1 MEVHRPL
8 SQSEGQN
15 TQTMRYTLPANFT
28 QFTSDKGTDKA
39 LVDKAMYRR
48 AGYPILVAA
57 GATPVAQG
65 GAVQSAQNVSP
76 AAQTTGDAVKAG
88 KGNSRQ
94 KNGAHCA
101 PFQLQELLLTV
112 RVSLVVQTL
121 VSASC
126 VVFSSLNVGTHCV
139 HVVAQLVNF
148 SVQSLNVRR
157 QLIDFS
163 VAGATSQ
170 QSRTQDYRAPVPV

>member
-1 MEVHRPL
+1 MFADDIKALFSQVRVGTPVRVINQPVKYATEPDGRRYVEVHRPL

-76 AAQTTGDAVKAG
+76 AAQTTV
-88 KGNSRQ
+88 
-94 KNGAHCA
+94 
-101 PFQLQELLLTV
+101 
-112 RVSLVVQTL
+112 
-121 VSASC
+121 
-126 VVFSSLNVGTHCV
+126 
-139 HVVAQLVNF
+139 
-148 SVQSLNVRR
+148 
-157 QLIDFS
+157 
-163 VAGATSQ
+163 
-170 QSRTQDYRAPVPV
+170 TQ